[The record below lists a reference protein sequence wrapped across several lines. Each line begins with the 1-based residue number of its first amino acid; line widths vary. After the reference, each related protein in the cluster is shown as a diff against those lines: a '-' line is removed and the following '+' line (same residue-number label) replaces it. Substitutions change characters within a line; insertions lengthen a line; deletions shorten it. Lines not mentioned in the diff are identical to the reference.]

1 MDNTAQLTIN
11 APMIVTY
18 GLLMLSIISLWEPIT
33 PRFNNRIKVW
43 VILFLLSLMFALFWD
58 FVQPIALL
66 PILLFAIACQFMS
79 QKTNNRLKKTIV
91 AFIITL
97 IAIGFIGHFIPGFSN
112 PILIS
117 NVTISENSIPYTQ
130 FLNFDK
136 ALVGLFILAFGTQLL
151 STKREW
157 FKMLKTA
164 LPIVLTLILV
174 VTLLALLIGY
184 IQFDFKLNYLFI
196 LWFLPNLFFT
206 CIAEEAFFRGFIQK
220 HLVENLKVLKFGSI
234 VGLSLASLLFG
245 IAHYPGGLNY
255 VLLATVAG
263 FGYGWIYH
271 STQSIEASILAH
283 LGVNVVHFIFFTYPV
298 LATAIMP

>member
-11 APMIVTY
+11 APMIITY
-18 GLLMLSIISLWEPIT
+18 GLLMLSIISLWKPIT
-33 PRFNNRIKVW
+33 PQFNNRIKLW

-58 FVQPIALL
+58 FIQPISLL
-66 PILLFAIACQFMS
+66 PILLFAIACKFMN
-79 QKTNNRLKKTIV
+79 QKTNNWLKKIIL

-117 NVTISENSIPYTQ
+117 NVMISKNAIPYTQ

-136 ALVGLFILAFGTQLL
+136 ALVGLFIIAFGTQLL

-164 LPIVLTLILV
+164 LPLVLTLILV

-184 IQFDFKLNYLFI
+184 IQFDLKFKFLFI
-196 LWFLPNLFFT
+196 SDVPHTFIQNQNIIVHNLFPT
-206 CIAEEAFFRGFIQK
+206 ASAITIGIHSDSK
-220 HLVENLKVLKFGSI
+220 
-234 VGLSLASLLFG
+234 LAQ
-245 IAHYPGGLNY
+245 I
-255 VLLATVAG
+255 
-263 FGYGWIYH
+263 IY
-271 STQSIEASILAH
+271 
-283 LGVNVVHFIFFTYPV
+283 
-298 LATAIMP
+298 